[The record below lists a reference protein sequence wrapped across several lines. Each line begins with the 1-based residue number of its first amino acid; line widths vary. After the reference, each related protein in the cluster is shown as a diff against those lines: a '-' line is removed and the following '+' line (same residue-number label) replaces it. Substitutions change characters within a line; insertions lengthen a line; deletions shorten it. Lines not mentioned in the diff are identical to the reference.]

1 MTCRPV
7 GGVSSG
13 TVAAHLKLYPDVPSK
28 RRSTILRDLALLA
41 LVLLF
46 AWIGVKVHDAVN
58 GMAVLGSG
66 VKHAGLSVESGFG
79 SAAGAVQ
86 GIPLVGGS
94 LAGALEKAGQ
104 GSGGNVAQ
112 LGQQGE
118 DKVHQL
124 ALILGLLVFLLPTI
138 LVLVIMLPSRIRQI
152 RQLGAANAA
161 LVDTHD
167 PERRRLLAMRA
178 AFGLSYLTLL
188 GYTRDPIGDLAAG
201 RYDQLVAAALDDVGI
216 RRPALSASPATTPR

>member
-1 MTCRPV
+1 V

-13 TVAAHLKLYPDVPSK
+13 TVAAHLKLYPDVSSK
-28 RRSTILRDLALLA
+28 RRSTILRDIALLA

-46 AWIGVKVHDAVN
+46 AWIGVRVHHAVD
-58 GMAVLGSG
+58 GLSVLGSG

-79 SAAGAVQ
+79 SAAGAVK
-86 GIPLVGGS
+86 GVPFVGGS

-178 AFGLSYLTLL
+178 AFGLSYLTLF

-216 RRPALSASPATTPR
+216 RRPALSASQATTPR

>member
-1 MTCRPV
+1 V

-13 TVAAHLKLYPDVPSK
+13 TVAAHLKLFPDVSSK
-28 RRSTILRDLALLA
+28 RRSTILRDIALLA

-46 AWIGVKVHDAVN
+46 AWIGVRVYHAVD
-58 GMAVLGSG
+58 GLSVLGSG

-79 SAAGAVQ
+79 SAAGAVK
-86 GIPLVGGS
+86 GVPFVGGS

-178 AFGLSYLTLL
+178 AFGLSYLTLF

-201 RYDQLVAAALDDVGI
+201 RYDDLVAAALDDVGI
-216 RRPALSASPATTPR
+216 RRPAISASPE

>member
-1 MTCRPV
+1 
-7 GGVSSG
+7 
-13 TVAAHLKLYPDVPSK
+13 VAAHLKLYPDVPAK
-28 RRSTILRDLALLA
+28 RRSTILRDLALFA

-46 AWIGVKVHDAVN
+46 AWIGVRVYHAVDSLS
-58 GMAVLGSG
+58 VLGSG
-66 VKHAGLSVESGFG
+66 VKSAGLSVESGFN
-79 SAAGAVQ
+79 SAAGAVN
-86 GIPLVGGS
+86 GVPFVGGS

-118 DKVHQL
+118 DKVRQL

-188 GYTRDPIGDLAAG
+188 GYTKDPIGDLAAG
-201 RYDQLVAAALDDVGI
+201 RYDALVAAALDDVGI
-216 RRPALSASPATTPR
+216 RRPALSASPASTPR

>member
-1 MTCRPV
+1 V
-7 GGVSSG
+7 
-13 TVAAHLKLYPDVPSK
+13 KLYPDVPVK
-28 RRSTILRDLALLA
+28 RRSTILRDLALLG
-41 LVLLF
+41 LVVLF
-46 AWIGVKVHDAVN
+46 AWIGLKVYNAVE

-66 VKHAGLSVESGFG
+66 VKDAGLSVESGFG

-94 LAGALEKAGQ
+94 LAGALERAGQ
-104 GSGGNVAQ
+104 GSGGNVAA

-118 DKVHQL
+118 DTIHHL
-124 ALILGLLVFLLPTI
+124 ALVLGLLVFALPTI
-138 LVLVIMLPSRIRQI
+138 LVLVMMLPARVRQI
-152 RQLGAANAA
+152 RQLTAATAA

-188 GYTRDPIGDLAAG
+188 RYTRDPLGDLAGG
-201 RYDQLVAAALDDVGI
+201 RYDPLVSAALDDVGI
-216 RRPALSASPATTPR
+216 RRPPAGPHPATPTPSA

>member
-1 MTCRPV
+1 M

-13 TVAAHLKLYPDVPSK
+13 TVAAHLKLYPDVPAK
-28 RRSTILRDLALLA
+28 RRSTILRDLALLV

-46 AWIGVKVHDAVN
+46 AWIGVRVYHAVD
-58 GMAVLGSG
+58 GLSVLGSG

-79 SAAGAVQ
+79 SAAGAVK
-86 GIPLVGGS
+86 GVPFVGGS

-104 GSGGNVAQ
+104 GSGGNVAE
-112 LGQQGE
+112 LGQQGV
-118 DKVHQL
+118 DKVREL

-201 RYDQLVAAALDDVGI
+201 RYDALVAAALDDVGI
-216 RRPALSASPATTPR
+216 RRPALSASPASTPR

>member
-1 MTCRPV
+1 M
-7 GGVSSG
+7 
-13 TVAAHLKLYPDVPSK
+13 KLYPDVPSK
-28 RRSTILRDLALLA
+28 RRSTILRDLALLC

-46 AWIGVKVHDAVN
+46 AWMGYRVHNAVD

-66 VKHAGLSVESGFG
+66 VKNAGLSVESGFG
-79 SAAGAVQ
+79 SAAGAVK
-86 GIPLVGGS
+86 GVPFVGGS

-104 GSGGNVAQ
+104 GSGGNVAA
-112 LGQQGE
+112 LGQQGV
-118 DKVHQL
+118 DKVHEL
-124 ALILGLLVFLLPTI
+124 ARILGLLVFLLPTI

-152 RQLGAANAA
+152 RQLGAASAA

-201 RYDQLVAAALDDVGI
+201 RYDPLVAAALDDVGI
-216 RRPALSASPATTPR
+216 RRPPAGPQAASPSPPV